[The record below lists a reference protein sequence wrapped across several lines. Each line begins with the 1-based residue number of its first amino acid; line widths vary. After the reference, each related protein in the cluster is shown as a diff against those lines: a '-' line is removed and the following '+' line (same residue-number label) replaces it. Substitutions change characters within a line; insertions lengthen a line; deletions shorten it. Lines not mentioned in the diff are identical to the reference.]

1 MAKIKNDNIGTP
13 GATTNAAAANAK
25 FTDIQ
30 TATTTSLSKLNVKAQ
45 GVDTPNIQTT
55 GLIQDFRY
63 FNNSYGTTLPW
74 LIQNDGAD
82 ADPIQAAVV
91 TTAQDKAE
99 ISYGGSGI
107 TLEAG
112 DLLRIQFSV
121 ALKDHSAGGVPVTF
135 QVPDTEAGAVAIAFV
150 MWDITSNA
158 LANYEPLPGRANL
171 NAALAVGA
179 STVIDNYN
187 GAQTNYMTDGC
198 AMFSYNCNPGTFGGG
213 ALPQRP
219 ANQVSHAMLVYQRPI
234 PSPNQT
240 VYGIKLFFRGG
251 MSYETLLGPE
261 RRVLT
266 NKAPPPGGGGVVLRH
281 SIDYVNMVSMH
292 MRHGT
297 VT

>member
-121 ALKDHSAGGVPVTF
+121 ALKDHTGGGSSLDF
-135 QVPDTEAGAVAIAFV
+135 QLPDTEAGPIAIAFV

-179 STVIDNYN
+179 STVIDNYD

-198 AMFSYNCNPGTFGGG
+198 AMFSYLCNPGTW
-213 ALPQRP
+213 PDRP
-219 ANQVSHAMLVYQRPI
+219 TNQVSHAMLVYQRPI

-251 MSYETLLGPE
+251 MSYETLTGPN
-261 RRVLT
+261 RRVMI
-266 NKAPPPGGGGVVLRH
+266 NKNLPIGGGGVVLKH
-281 SIDYVNMVSMH
+281 NIDYVNMVSMH